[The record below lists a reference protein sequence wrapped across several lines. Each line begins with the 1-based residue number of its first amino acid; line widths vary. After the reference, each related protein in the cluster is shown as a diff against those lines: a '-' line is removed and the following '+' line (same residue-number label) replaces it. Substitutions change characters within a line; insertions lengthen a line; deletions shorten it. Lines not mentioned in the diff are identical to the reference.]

1 MGTRFL
7 TLFLLSLLIVLLQT
21 SLAYANSITVNTD
34 VVNVREGPGYSFG
47 IIGNVKNNETYSVL
61 ESQNGWYKI
70 ELKNGTKGWIA
81 GYLTT
86 LDQKQSDFSRQGIII
101 ADHVNVRNI
110 PSEQGDIVGK
120 LNSGDSV
127 KAEQTKNEWVQIEY
141 QNQTA
146 WVNQQFIRLNDQKE
160 NVLNNRMAVV
170 LYNNTN
176 IRTEPSTDSAVTAKA
191 NAGDRYPINKEVGN
205 WYEIYLSKG
214 QTGYIASWV
223 VAVHQANVSSQ
234 SALDPSVLKGKTIVL
249 DPGHG
254 GKDRGTKGAS
264 GTMEKILTLETA
276 ERLYEKLE
284 RAGAHVFLTRED
296 DSYIPLAS
304 RVAMSQILGADAF
317 ISIHFDS
324 NHNQNIRGFTTY
336 YYHPYQQRLAQAVEM
351 QVKKASPL
359 FSLGVK
365 KGDFYV
371 LRENSQPSVLLE
383 LGFLSNPQEEQT
395 IITLPYQ
402 EQATTGIYNG
412 LISYFSQ

>member
-101 ADHVNVRNI
+101 ADHVNVQNI

-176 IRTEPSTDSAVTAKA
+176 I
-191 NAGDRYPINKEVGN
+191 
-205 WYEIYLSKG
+205 
-214 QTGYIASWV
+214 
-223 VAVHQANVSSQ
+223 
-234 SALDPSVLKGKTIVL
+234 
-249 DPGHG
+249 
-254 GKDRGTKGAS
+254 
-264 GTMEKILTLETA
+264 
-276 ERLYEKLE
+276 
-284 RAGAHVFLTRED
+284 
-296 DSYIPLAS
+296 
-304 RVAMSQILGADAF
+304 
-317 ISIHFDS
+317 
-324 NHNQNIRGFTTY
+324 
-336 YYHPYQQRLAQAVEM
+336 
-351 QVKKASPL
+351 
-359 FSLGVK
+359 
-365 KGDFYV
+365 
-371 LRENSQPSVLLE
+371 
-383 LGFLSNPQEEQT
+383 
-395 IITLPYQ
+395 
-402 EQATTGIYNG
+402 
-412 LISYFSQ
+412 

>member
-1 MGTRFL
+1 
-7 TLFLLSLLIVLLQT
+7 
-21 SLAYANSITVNTD
+21 
-34 VVNVREGPGYSFG
+34 
-47 IIGNVKNNETYSVL
+47 
-61 ESQNGWYKI
+61 
-70 ELKNGTKGWIA
+70 
-81 GYLTT
+81 
-86 LDQKQSDFSRQGIII
+86 
-101 ADHVNVRNI
+101 
-110 PSEQGDIVGK
+110 
-120 LNSGDSV
+120 
-127 KAEQTKNEWVQIEY
+127 
-141 QNQTA
+141 
-146 WVNQQFIRLNDQKE
+146 
-160 NVLNNRMAVV
+160 
-170 LYNNTN
+170 
-176 IRTEPSTDSAVTAKA
+176 
-191 NAGDRYPINKEVGN
+191 
-205 WYEIYLSKG
+205 
-214 QTGYIASWV
+214 
-223 VAVHQANVSSQ
+223 
-234 SALDPSVLKGKTIVL
+234 
-249 DPGHG
+249 
-254 GKDRGTKGAS
+254 
-264 GTMEKILTLETA
+264 MEKVLTLETA

-336 YYHPYQQRLAQAVEM
+336 YYQPYQQRLAQAVEM

-395 IITLPYQ
+395 VITLPYQ